1 MKKSFLLLFVIV
13 ATIMTSCGG
22 WLTGKLDH
30 SPDIY
35 IFGFFVNPVF
45 EGDSLVSAKDTLYLS
60 QDPSDGSYELD
71 TVYLGDTVHFLNVYD
86 AYENSLVAVQM
97 TWDSLRMDLWYQ
109 LSEDTQKALTNQSK
123 VEQGLLYFEPGCG
136 RRVTFP
142 VYFTPRHK
150 GGMTLK
156 LAVES
161 TSENFPTS
169 SVLIYTPATEQV
181 VDSTL
186 TN

>member
-13 ATIMTSCGG
+13 ATIMTSCEG
-22 WLTGKLDH
+22 WLTGKSDH
-30 SPDIY
+30 SPEIY
-35 IFGFFVNPVF
+35 ASLFFVNPVF
-45 EGDSLVSAKDTLYLS
+45 EGDSIVSAKDTLYLS

-71 TVYLGDTVHFLNVYD
+71 TVYLGDTVHFVNVYN

-97 TWDSLRMDLWYQ
+97 TWDSLRMDLWYH
-109 LSEDTQKALTNQSK
+109 LTEDIQKALTNKSK
-123 VEQGLLYFEPGCG
+123 VEKGLLYFEPGYG
-136 RRVTFP
+136 RVTFP

-161 TSENFPTS
+161 TSENFSTS
-169 SVLIYTPATEQV
+169 SVLIYIPATEQV
-181 VDSTL
+181 VDSTA

>member
-1 MKKSFLLLFVIV
+1 MKKSFLLLFVVV
-13 ATIMTSCGG
+13 ATIMTSCEG
-22 WLTGKLDH
+22 WLTGKSDH
-30 SPDIY
+30 SPEISAS
-35 IFGFFVNPVF
+35 FFFVNPVF
-45 EGDSLVSAKDTLYLS
+45 EGDSIVSAKDTLYLS

-71 TVYLGDTVHFLNVYD
+71 TVYLGDTVHFVNTYY

-97 TWDSLRMDLWYQ
+97 TWDSLRMDLWYH
-109 LSEDTQKALTNQSK
+109 LTEDIQKALTNQSN
-123 VEQGLLYFEPGCG
+123 VEKGLLYFEPGYG
-136 RRVTFP
+136 RVTFP

-169 SVLIYTPATEQV
+169 SVLFYIPAIEQV
-181 VDSTL
+181 VDSTV

>member
-1 MKKSFLLLFVIV
+1 MKKSFLLLFVVV
-13 ATIMTSCGG
+13 ATIMTSCEG
-22 WLTGKLDH
+22 WLTGKSDH
-30 SPDIY
+30 SPEIY
-35 IFGFFVNPVF
+35 ASFFYVNPVF
-45 EGDSLVSAKDTLYLS
+45 EGDSIVSAKDTLYLS

-71 TVYLGDTVHFLNVYD
+71 TVYLGDTVHFVNVYN

-97 TWDSLRMDLWYQ
+97 TWDSLRMDLWYH
-109 LSEDTQKALTNQSK
+109 LPEDIQKALTNQSK
-123 VEQGLLYFEPGCG
+123 VETGLLYFEPGWG
-136 RRVTFP
+136 VVTFP
-142 VYFTPRHK
+142 VYFTPRHR

-169 SVLIYTPATEQV
+169 SVLIYIPATEQV
-181 VDSTL
+181 VDSTA